1 MCARRMFTEY
11 RRHLYGVIVVFF
23 IASLFLFFP
32 PLLLPSQSVDCENI
46 RAWCDL
52 LFLFFFFIPEAE
64 KQRER
69 DKYQRENE
77 RHKLASQSEN
87 LSLSQLKKDASD
99 GTHITRLKPIK
110 ISNGALFVFIYIP
123 QNVVSYIN
131 LILDKIDVLK
141 KNEKLIQVGREIFNS
156 IPSALKIEILERI
169 ILHRIPLFVR
179 DQSDVES
186 VANNVRHVPSPA
198 SLRSIERA
206 NFYSNPAINWYNA
219 RYRPFLDNGR
229 EENERVVARINTHI

>member
-1 MCARRMFTEY
+1 MARFLYLFIFPRM
-11 RRHLYGVIVVFF
+11 
-23 IASLFLFFP
+23 
-32 PLLLPSQSVDCENI
+32 
-46 RAWCDL
+46 
-52 LFLFFFFIPEAE
+52 
-64 KQRER
+64 
-69 DKYQRENE
+69 
-77 RHKLASQSEN
+77 
-87 LSLSQLKKDASD
+87 
-99 GTHITRLKPIK
+99 
-110 ISNGALFVFIYIP
+110 
-123 QNVVSYIN
+123 SYIN
-131 LILDKIDVLK
+131 LTLDKIDVLK

-219 RYRPFLDNGR
+219 RYHRPFLDNGR

>member
-32 PLLLPSQSVDCENI
+32 LSFPPPNPSTVKTYARGAICYS
-46 RAWCDL
+46 
-52 LFLFFFFIPEAE
+52 FFFFFIPEAE

-131 LILDKIDVLK
+131 LTLDKIDVLK

-156 IPSALKIEILERI
+156 IPFALKIEILERI